1 MPRTKLIALGV
12 SLGAAVVSFFVM
24 ISGAAGIVYGLA
36 VLYFCLFLIAA
47 PITLIWVF
55 VRRLR
60 LGSTRSPE
68 VQPGEQSARD
78 IESNLGA
85 LALSVGAALLGAVS
99 VFLPALETSS
109 FSQIEQNTLI
119 QSGLGF
125 LVLGCA
131 VGIVGGVYRVY
142 NERNTTWSIFTLGAI
157 ILGAAI
163 YSGTGSRAEL
173 HSVGSIAG
181 ETLSVTGSPAIGLY
195 AAGAA
200 GCLAML
206 GGWILAGHNV
216 ASFEPNSTA
225 RTKAC
230 PDCAETILE
239 AARVCKHCGH
249 RFEPER
255 RA

>member
-1 MPRTKLIALGV
+1 M
-12 SLGAAVVSFFVM
+12 
-24 ISGAAGIVYGLA
+24 
-36 VLYFCLFLIAA
+36 
-47 PITLIWVF
+47 
-55 VRRLR
+55 
-60 LGSTRSPE
+60 
-68 VQPGEQSARD
+68 
-78 IESNLGA
+78 
-85 LALSVGAALLGAVS
+85 
-99 VFLPALETSS
+99 
-109 FSQIEQNTLI
+109 
-119 QSGLGF
+119 
-125 LVLGCA
+125 
-131 VGIVGGVYRVY
+131 
-142 NERNTTWSIFTLGAI
+142 
-157 ILGAAI
+157 